1 MAKVGDLGS
10 TPGAATSLDVKTSL
24 SRFLITTN
32 GALLWTGGFTGA
44 EHGANET
51 LCVRVLV

>member
-44 EHGANET
+44 EHDANET
-51 LCVRVLV
+51 LCVHAL

>member
-1 MAKVGDLGS
+1 MTWDPPQVL
-10 TPGAATSLDVKTSL
+10 ATRLVKTSL
-24 SRFLITTN
+24 SRFLIITN